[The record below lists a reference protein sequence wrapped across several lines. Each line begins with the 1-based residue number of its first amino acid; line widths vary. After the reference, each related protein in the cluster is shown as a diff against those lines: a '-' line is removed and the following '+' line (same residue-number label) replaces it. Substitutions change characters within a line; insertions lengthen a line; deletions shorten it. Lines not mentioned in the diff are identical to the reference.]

1 MKRKTLSYIVQD
13 DILEVDSII
22 LPAFHIYSDNASRFT
37 TNEASVRED
46 VIDPRGDVDSREWVV
61 VY

>member
-1 MKRKTLSYIVQD
+1 MKRKTLTYIVED
-13 DILEVDSII
+13 DILEIDSIV

-37 TNEASVRED
+37 TNEAFERED

>member
-1 MKRKTLSYIVQD
+1 MKRKTLTYIVQD
-13 DILEVDSII
+13 DILEIDSIV
-22 LPAFHIYSDNASRFT
+22 LPTFHIYSDNASRFT